1 MSEQEN
7 SKDVTQEVTNSLSSV
22 IASLGGYGL
31 GTAFGSTQ
39 VSQAD
44 TLFKN
49 NRWYL
54 VSNIRQVL
62 SELYV
67 EHGIVRTLVDLP
79 VDDAFRGGLE
89 IACDEMDQE
98 DLEDLNYRLEREGI
112 LEQYVQAK
120 KWARLFGGG
129 ALLIINGDDPKT
141 PFNVQNVKQDIML

>member
-89 IACDEMDQE
+89 IVCDEMDQE
-98 DLEDLNYRLEREGI
+98 DLEDLNYRLDVPPCIGHCQSDRLSRWICGNRSLPRE
-112 LEQYVQAK
+112 K
-120 KWARLFGGG
+120 SRRLR
-129 ALLIINGDDPKT
+129 
-141 PFNVQNVKQDIML
+141 